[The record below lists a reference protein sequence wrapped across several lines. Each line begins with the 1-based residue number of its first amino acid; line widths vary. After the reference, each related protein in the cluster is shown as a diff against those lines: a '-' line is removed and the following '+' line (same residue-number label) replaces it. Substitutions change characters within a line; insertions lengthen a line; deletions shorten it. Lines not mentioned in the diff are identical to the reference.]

1 MMHALTTAFFM
12 AILVGA
18 SWSIAST
25 LVQAKRDY
33 DKMMHDLDRL
43 GKDDD

>member
-1 MMHALTTAFFM
+1 MMHALATAFFSV
-12 AILVGA
+12 ILVGS
-18 SWSIAST
+18 SWAIVST

-43 GKDDD
+43 GRDDD